1 MRARADDAGRR
12 PLRVRSD
19 ARQGRSDPRGP
30 QVTGERTLTRNFH
43 RPDAHTLAAYRG
55 TGGYTAWEKAQTM
68 EPAAI
73 PEGVKKANLRGL
85 GGARLPTG
93 MKRPFIPKNHPRPVY
108 LVINGAEREPGTVQ
122 DR

>member
-1 MRARADDAGRR
+1 MRARADGAGRR

-55 TGGYTAWEKAQTM
+55 TGGYTPWEKAKTI
-68 EPAAI
+68 EPSAVTK
-73 PEGVKKANLRGL
+73 EERKTNLRGL
-85 GGARLPTG
+85 GVTG
-93 MKRPFIPKNHPRPVY
+93 FPSGIEGSLIP
-108 LVINGAEREPGTVQ
+108 Q
-122 DR
+122 